1 MSIEISLFSTS
12 EIVLE
17 FYKVVWEL
25 TISRTKIYFNIIR
38 NTLTKFKIY
47 QKLKNNFF
55 RVLQS
60 SGQWRLH
67 RTDLNLRHNSKFK
80 II

>member
-38 NTLTKFKIY
+38 NT
-47 QKLKNNFF
+47 
-55 RVLQS
+55 
-60 SGQWRLH
+60 
-67 RTDLNLRHNSKFK
+67 
-80 II
+80 